1 MAALLGQEDRR
12 VDMVEYL
19 ASDFCLTG
27 VPEDDMEFCDVS
39 NASLS
44 VLHYQILQRY
54 VRTVM
59 PEELK
64 WFAVTVDHSAIGVCG
79 LFFDVC

>member
-1 MAALLGQEDRR
+1 MLCRYKHVTCQL
-12 VDMVEYL
+12 
-19 ASDFCLTG
+19 
-27 VPEDDMEFCDVS
+27 
-39 NASLS
+39 
-44 VLHYQILQRY
+44 LQRY